1 MRMNKM
7 RKHTLYLPILIIL
20 TLTFTLFCV
29 PKTNAQVFPLNPVDY
44 LFTTPPIY
52 PIIGQY
58 PVGTGVVN
66 PFQVV
71 NPLTNPAVN
80 SLYPNSIYNASPLG
94 AAPVIP
100 GQYTANAAAGFYSIE
115 ATACSCNL

>member
-1 MRMNKM
+1 MKR
-7 RKHTLYLPILIIL
+7 HILYLPILIIL

-29 PKTNAQVFPLNPVDY
+29 PKANAQLFPLTPVDY
-44 LFTTPPIY
+44 LFSAPFASY

-58 PVGTGVVN
+58 PVGAGVVN
-66 PFQVV
+66 PFQAV
-71 NPLTNPAVN
+71 NPLAYPAADPGF
-80 SLYPNSIYNASPLG
+80 YPDSIYYASSFG
-94 AAPVIP
+94 ALPVTP